1 MNKSQYS
8 LDAAPTED
16 CGQLCSSVLSWQWY
30 TWSQI
35 KLLFSRQW
43 VPSQVN
49 TQFSETKNTYYQYWC
64 HGFKHSNMY
73 NLYTSKKSFLGFF
86 QQYNFLYSVDIKLWM
101 KIKTMIRQ
109 TIDIVINTIYSRV
122 IVYCSVA
129 IFNLWTFDLRSFSTI
144 LFWSI

>member
-1 MNKSQYS
+1 MSTLTLRRILRRSEVDSSCDPHNGLVVNKSQYS

-73 NLYTSKKSFLGFF
+73 NLYTLEKSFIGFF
-86 QQYNFLYSVDIKLWM
+86 QQYNFLYSVDIKVWM
-101 KIKTMIRQ
+101 KIFSWI
-109 TIDIVINTIYSRV
+109 
-122 IVYCSVA
+122 
-129 IFNLWTFDLRSFSTI
+129 FSTI
-144 LFWSI
+144 QLSLFLRY